1 MRQAA
6 FLHFGR
12 VKFLTSKDD
21 IQEADGE
28 KSRGL
33 RGCMNRNYKCFIQQT
48 VCCIPATGRHHSRY
62 SGYSRDLE
70 KDSPSPQEFTR
81 ACRPGGHDDKERRLE
96 RLRGQHFSL
105 LVPEGCVGSR
115 GARRSAVTTA
125 CWALQATVGP
135 ESFLGGQLP
144 AAANAEGGCGG
155 QVCIRSEQYP
165 VCWNPLST
173 LADPLSALG
182 ETSKLYC
189 LGQHQLRQIAGDK
202 LMCATCFKPLLGA
215 GWTLGR
221 S

>member
-6 FLHFGR
+6 FLNFGR
-12 VKFLTSKDD
+12 VKFVTSKDD

-28 KSRGL
+28 KSRGPGGL
-33 RGCMNRNYKCFIQQT
+33 DEQELQMLHSTGYC
-48 VCCIPATGRHHSRY
+48 VPAMGRQHSRH

-81 ACRPGGHDDKERRLE
+81 ACRPGGHDKERRLE

-125 CWALQATVGP
+125 CWAQSP
-135 ESFLGGQLP
+135 SWGGNSPQL
-144 AAANAEGGCGG
+144 
-155 QVCIRSEQYP
+155 
-165 VCWNPLST
+165 
-173 LADPLSALG
+173 
-182 ETSKLYC
+182 
-189 LGQHQLRQIAGDK
+189 LRQKEAADARFALDLHSIQSAGIHYR
-202 LMCATCFKPLLGA
+202 LSLTHCPPLGKRLNCTVSA
-215 GWTLGR
+215 NT